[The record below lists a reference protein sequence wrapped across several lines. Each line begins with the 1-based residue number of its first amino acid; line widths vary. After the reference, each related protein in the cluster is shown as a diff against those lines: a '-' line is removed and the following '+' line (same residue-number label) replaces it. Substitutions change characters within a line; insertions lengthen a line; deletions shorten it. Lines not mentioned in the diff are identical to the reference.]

1 MLTLL
6 KFGEGRGEPL
16 LEQEFCMPIE
26 ERRASPR
33 VSLLLPLKLRRID
46 RPGEPVRDAE
56 VVNLSERGL
65 LFVLDP
71 PMAEGTPFEMS
82 LVMPGSVTGGVPM
95 RVSCTARVVRVE
107 PRHVRGLPANA
118 ALIERYDTIVAEG

>member
-1 MLTLL
+1 
-6 KFGEGRGEPL
+6 
-16 LEQEFCMPIE
+16 MPIE

-33 VSLLLPLKLRRID
+33 VTLPLPLKLRRLD
-46 RPGEPVRDAE
+46 QPGAPVRDAE

-65 LFVLDP
+65 LFLLEP
-71 PMAEGTPFEMS
+71 PLAEGTPFEMS

-95 RVSCTARVVRVE
+95 RVSCTARVLRVE
-107 PRHVRGLPANA
+107 PQRMRGLSANA